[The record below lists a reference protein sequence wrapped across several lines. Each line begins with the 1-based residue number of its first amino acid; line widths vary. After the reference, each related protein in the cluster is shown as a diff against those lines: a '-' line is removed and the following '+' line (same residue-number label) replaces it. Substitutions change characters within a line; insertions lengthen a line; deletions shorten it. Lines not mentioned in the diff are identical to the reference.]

1 LEIELESF
9 VVIEEFQQVVAGWV
23 ERKLDAAI
31 VVFGAATGKGF
42 VEALHESETSGL
54 VPE

>member
-1 LEIELESF
+1 M
-9 VVIEEFQQVVAGWV
+9 IEEFQQVVAGWV